1 MGMLL
6 SSQHQLYRRAC
17 IDSKKINI
25 RDIPSTEIP
34 RVRNLIHL
42 TVMLYFHL
50 ELMRKSVTLNI
61 LGLKMVKLDY
71 III

>member
-1 MGMLL
+1 M
-6 SSQHQLYRRAC
+6 
-17 IDSKKINI
+17 
-25 RDIPSTEIP
+25 PSTEIP

-42 TVMLYFHL
+42 TVMLHFHL

>member
-1 MGMLL
+1 M
-6 SSQHQLYRRAC
+6 
-17 IDSKKINI
+17 
-25 RDIPSTEIP
+25 PSTEIP

-42 TVMLYFHL
+42 AVIYFHL